1 MLFFN
6 DLKPILYSIKTSY
19 NTDVQHSKDIS
30 LAVNRDNNMLEIPFQ
45 GTVKAVKR
53 VKYHCDRLTIV
64 RANTFS

>member
-19 NTDVQHSKDIS
+19 TKVQRSEDIS

-45 GTVKAVKR
+45 VTVKAVKK
-53 VKYHCDRLTIV
+53 VKYHFDLLSIV
-64 RANTFS
+64 RTSTFS

>member
-19 NTDVQHSKDIS
+19 NKDVQHSKDSS

-53 VKYHCDRLTIV
+53 VKHRCDLPSIV

>member
-19 NTDVQHSKDIS
+19 NKVQRSEDIS

-45 GTVKAVKR
+45 VTVKAVKK
-53 VKYHCDRLTIV
+53 VKYHFDLLSIV
-64 RANTFS
+64 RTSTFS